1 AAGIKNRPRPSR
13 ADARADLRMDVA
25 NRQVL
30 TLNLAA
36 GSPPHRGWGHRTTTL
51 LRPFRPHCCGGTKT
65 ATRRVHDRR
74 LGQPSCSTFTA
85 RTRISNRAARASPLP
100 RLASPLDGLRPRLMA
115 GER

>member
-36 GSPPHRGWGHRTTTL
+36 GSPPPRGCGHRATTL
-51 LRPFRPHCCGGTKT
+51 LRAFQPTLLRASQNTE
-65 ATRRVHDRR
+65 TRRGNERR
-74 LGQPSCSTFTA
+74 VGQPTCSTCTA
-85 RTRISNRAARASPLP
+85 NVSDSDSDVGHHRFP
-100 RLASPLDGLRPRLMA
+100 RLARPI
-115 GER
+115 GWPTT